1 MTDGMICC
9 GWRRRSIIN
18 SEFCDRRY
26 QSAKGTLTAVAWH
39 LLPKSKI
46 WTDAQQFIIQN
57 WCGFYAEDVP
67 VTEGLYL
74 RRRSFDSLRAQGCR
88 PFSTEIEPLALFPGA
103 TNPEMTSGGSDQR
116 ERDNRDRPTV
126 TFFNVTV
133 GLSLCHIPSC
143 ASVIM
148 ILWPYAQESSFYIYN
163 DTFCFFSSLFCAVCP
178 SLAEFFLW
186 MCMMFDILFIH
197 MCTIDCMRG
206 AGRRV

>member
-1 MTDGMICC
+1 MLFLSVRIRARTAGGIPASRTAHDRTPG
-9 GWRRRSIIN
+9 R
-18 SEFCDRRY
+18 FC
-26 QSAKGTLTAVAWH
+26 LTANDPLGHRFLRSPRLARNDTVFSAVVFRIAF
-39 LLPKSKI
+39 P
-46 WTDAQQFIIQN
+46 N
-57 WCGFYAEDVP
+57 MY
-67 VTEGLYL
+67 GLG
-74 RRRSFDSLRAQGCR
+74 D
-88 PFSTEIEPLALFPGA
+88 FSTPASPAL
-103 TNPEMTSGGSDQR
+103 EMTCGGSDQR

-178 SLAEFFLW
+178 FSDTFFLW